1 MILDGYAGD
10 RTGLA
15 SEEGSRTVAGGIHTT
30 ERPFLGV
37 SEKTGAAGL
46 DPLVR

>member
-1 MILDGYAGD
+1 MLEIGQGWLVRRGAGQ
-10 RTGLA
+10 L
-15 SEEGSRTVAGGIHTT
+15 GGVHTA

>member
-1 MILDGYAGD
+1 MLEIGQGWLGRRGAGQW
-10 RTGLA
+10 G
-15 SEEGSRTVAGGIHTT
+15 GGIHTA